1 MPVDRVALIRDRLTT
16 ELHPLDLQITDD
28 SWQHAGHAGAGK
40 GGHFSVAIVSAAFEG
55 KRMIQRHRLV
65 YDALGAAMQTE
76 IHALQIDARTPAEA
90 GK

>member
-1 MPVDRVALIRDRLTT
+1 MPTDRITLIQERLSAALQ
-16 ELHPLDLQITDD
+16 PLDLQITDD

-40 GGHFSVAIVSAAFEG
+40 GGHFSVSIVSSAFEG
-55 KRMIQRHRLV
+55 KRLIQRHRLV

-90 GK
+90 AK